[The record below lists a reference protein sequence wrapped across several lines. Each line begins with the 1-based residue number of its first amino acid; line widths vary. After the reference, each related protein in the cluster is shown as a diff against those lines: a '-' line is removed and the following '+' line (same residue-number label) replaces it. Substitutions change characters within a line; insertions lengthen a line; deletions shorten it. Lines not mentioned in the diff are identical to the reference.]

1 MLKRIL
7 KGFGVL
13 VVVVAVAAVTFV
25 GLQVRAYN
33 ASFATRYEVPLPK
46 IVRSADPAVL
56 ERGKHLAESLGGCA
70 TADCHG
76 GDLGGGKAIEMGP
89 VGKMPAPNITPGGTR
104 GPYSD
109 GELARLILHGI
120 KKDGHSVTFMP
131 SQDFTWWPDDDVQ
144 AVVSYISTVPAVVR
158 ADGQLKI
165 GILGKVLD
173 RRDLLPIDIAR
184 RIDHEKRPTAPRP
197 EPTAAYGAFIG
208 RMCFGCHGTR
218 LSGGPIPGAPKSMAV
233 PKNIT
238 PHETGLRDWTF
249 ADFDRLLVLGMA
261 KNGKKVDPTM
271 PTEALGKMNDV
282 EKQALWA
289 YLRSVPAAPFGGR

>member
-7 KGFGVL
+7 KWLGVL
-13 VVVVAVAAVTFV
+13 VVVVLVAAVTFV

-33 ASFATRYEVPLPK
+33 ASFATRYDVPVPK
-46 IVRSADPAVL
+46 IVRSADAAVL

-76 GDLGGGKAIEMGP
+76 ADLAGGKVIEMGP
-89 VGKMPAPNITPGGTR
+89 VGTMSAPNITSGGVR

-131 SQDFTWWPDDDVQ
+131 SQDFSWWPDDDVQ

-158 ADGQLKI
+158 ADKPMQI

-184 RIDHEKRPTAPRP
+184 RIDHDKRATAPKP

-208 RMCFGCHGTR
+208 RMCFGCHGTQ
-218 LSGGPIPGAPKSMAV
+218 LSGGPIPGAPASMAV
-233 PKNIT
+233 PTNIT
-238 PHETGLRDWTF
+238 PHETGLKDWTF
-249 ADFDRLLVLGMA
+249 GDFDRLLVQGMR
-261 KNGKKVDPTM
+261 KNGKKVDPMM
-271 PTEALGKMNDV
+271 PTEALGKMNDT

-289 YLRSVPAAPFGGR
+289 YLRTVPPAPFGGR